1 MYNFL
6 YVSGHLRYH
15 DTRYRSVL
23 TVLSYT
29 PPVATERQKEL
40 LTSVTKQCRK
50 RYVIEEIKED
60 DAPVWDAGVVLFAL
74 TGADPDFPNDFEKDG
89 RAPVRNLGY

>member
-1 MYNFL
+1 MSVKLQVCMYNFL

-29 PPVATERQKEL
+29 PPVADGE
-40 LTSVTKQCRK
+40 TK
-50 RYVIEEIKED
+50 
-60 DAPVWDAGVVLFAL
+60 GTL
-74 TGADPDFPNDFEKDG
+74 TGFYLNHRYFFQKLYIKYVKYTC
-89 RAPVRNLGY
+89 VRCGGMFYSH